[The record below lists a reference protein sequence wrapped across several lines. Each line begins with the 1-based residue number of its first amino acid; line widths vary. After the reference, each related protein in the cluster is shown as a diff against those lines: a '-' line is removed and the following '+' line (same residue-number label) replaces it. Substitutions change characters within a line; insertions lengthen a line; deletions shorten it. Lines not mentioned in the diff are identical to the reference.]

1 MKCLYDICVFITKKL
16 ITPRLTFIKS
26 ITICIATV
34 IASSI
39 VLKIPMFFQ
48 FRIVTIGDVQEY
60 WTTSIMDSPEY
71 LSFNF
76 YWDELFI
83 CGVLPLTITIFCNT
97 RIYLKVKI
105 LHGKWILII
114 VQLIIPIRVRE
125 ISCSTVV
132 AFSRSERRQTWEL
145 IVLSVLLLHV
155 KNDTIHQKATWKIA
169 VLKQL
174 AVYRGTFWMI
184 QITRCWDQILLSKAT
199 I

>member
-1 MKCLYDICVFITKKL
+1 M
-16 ITPRLTFIKS
+16 TFIQS

-83 CGVLPLTITIFCNT
+83 SGALPLTITIFCNT

-114 VQLIIPIRVRE
+114 VQLISLDHPIRVRK
-125 ISCSTVV
+125 ISYSTRV

-184 QITRCWDQILLSKAT
+184 QITRCWDQILRSKAT

>member
-16 ITPRLTFIKS
+16 ITPRLIFIKS

-83 CGVLPLTITIFCNT
+83 SGVLPLTITIFCNT

-114 VQLIIPIRVRE
+114 VQLIKLEFVKFRTQR
-125 ISCSTVV
+125 
-132 AFSRSERRQTWEL
+132 
-145 IVLSVLLLHV
+145 VLLFLDPNVGKHE
-155 KNDTIHQKATWKIA
+155 
-169 VLKQL
+169 
-174 AVYRGTFWMI
+174 
-184 QITRCWDQILLSKAT
+184 S
-199 I
+199 